1 LGIEAPLTSQTVV
14 DTIRVT
20 SETKYSDYSLFEL
33 QRAVTEIDASV
44 DVLFELELTESVGA
58 SLSQLAME
66 IVTGSISLAA
76 ATEITEAIRSWRQRR
91 LRNGCSDESVTA
103 VLLGP
108 GGDVLTTVVMNED
121 PENP

>member
-20 SETKYSDYSLFEL
+20 SETKYSDDSLFEL
-33 QRAVTEIDASV
+33 QRVVTEIDASV

-91 LRNGCSDESVTA
+91 LRNGCSDEPVTA